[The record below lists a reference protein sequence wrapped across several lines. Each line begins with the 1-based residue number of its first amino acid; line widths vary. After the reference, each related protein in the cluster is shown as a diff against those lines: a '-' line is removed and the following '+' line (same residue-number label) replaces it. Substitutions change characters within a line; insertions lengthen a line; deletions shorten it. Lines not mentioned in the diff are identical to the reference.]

1 MALIDTQDVE
11 RLFRGLVQVLA
22 ERDPA
27 RLTGTFQVA
36 ELYQQLVPYRAYRTL
51 LGFDSNLDYEAAVLG
66 LLAGVGGYATL
77 EPAEAQASLAA
88 EAASA
93 HPDSASFRDFAG
105 ARVRLDPA
113 HVRAVLGAATS
124 YAPEPEPEPVAVPE
138 PAKPDLAGPAFRL
151 ESPATA
157 PPSPTPAPSPPP
169 QAGTCAHC
177 GRDLPTDRTV
187 VFCPFCGRPVGT
199 LTCVRCG
206 DDLDTE
212 WRFCPRCGA
221 TVRR

>member
-1 MALIDTQDVE
+1 VALIDRQDVE

-27 RLTGTFQVA
+27 RLTGTVQVA
-36 ELYQQLVPYRAYRTL
+36 ELYQQLVPYRVYRTQ

-93 HPDSASFRDFAG
+93 HPDSASFREFAG

-113 HVRAVLGAATS
+113 RVRAVLGAAAS
-124 YAPEPEPEPVAVPE
+124 YAPEPDPEPVAVPE

-151 ESPATA
+151 ETA
-157 PPSPTPAPSPPP
+157 AAAAPIPTAAAMPPP
-169 QAGTCAHC
+169 VTGACVQC
-177 GRDLPTDRTV
+177 GRGLPTDRTV

-206 DDLDTE
+206 DDLDSE